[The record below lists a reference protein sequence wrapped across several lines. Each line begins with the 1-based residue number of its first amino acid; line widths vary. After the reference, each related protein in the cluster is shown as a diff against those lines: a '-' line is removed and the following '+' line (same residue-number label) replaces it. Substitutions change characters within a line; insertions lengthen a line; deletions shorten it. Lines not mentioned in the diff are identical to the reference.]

1 MKTSRQHASRHPDW
15 NAAGLRSFFGTVAPV
30 PRGIGQHS
38 RILHPRMPSPLA
50 VPAADRVTER
60 QETKG
65 I

>member
-1 MKTSRQHASRHPDW
+1 MRAGIQIGTRQA
-15 NAAGLRSFFGTVAPV
+15 LRSFFGTVAPV

-38 RILHPRMPSPLA
+38 RILHPRMPSPFA